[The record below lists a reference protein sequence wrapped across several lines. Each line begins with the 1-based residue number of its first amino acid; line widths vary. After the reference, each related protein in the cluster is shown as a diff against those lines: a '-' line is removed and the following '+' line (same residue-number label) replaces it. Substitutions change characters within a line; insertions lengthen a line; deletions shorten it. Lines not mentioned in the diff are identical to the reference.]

1 MVTIRPRGR
10 APSVAIA
17 AKLPA
22 LHERQ
27 IAARGGVLWNAR
39 HKEAD
44 MCVLAMAWH
53 AHPDWQLV
61 VIANRDE
68 RHDRASAPLAIWPEG
83 DIIAGQDLLSGGTW
97 LGVSPSG
104 RFAAV
109 TNRAGCGTPSPTAPS
124 RGVAVRDIVRG
135 RGALA
140 APELVDLAPLNPLN
154 LFAVTPDGG
163 ASKAE
168 LWVNRPQV
176 ERRALAPGLHG
187 ISNGG
192 PDDKWDKITAL
203 ETAVDHWMTT
213 GQTDIGPLFEKLREE
228 PEDNPGAPTAEWP
241 RNAIFVRH
249 PVYGTR
255 SSTVMT
261 IDAPTPCNSTRAM

>member
-27 IAARGGVLWNAR
+27 IAARGGGVLWNAR

-61 VIANRDE
+61 VIANQG
-68 RHDRASAPLAIWPEG
+68 RAPRSRQRAAPRSWPEG

-154 LFAVTPDGG
+154 LGLAVTPDAGG
-163 ASKAE
+163 GIE
-168 LWVNRPQV
+168 RPSC
-176 ERRALAPGLHG
+176 G
-187 ISNGG
+187 
-192 PDDKWDKITAL
+192 
-203 ETAVDHWMTT
+203 
-213 GQTDIGPLFEKLREE
+213 
-228 PEDNPGAPTAEWP
+228 
-241 RNAIFVRH
+241 
-249 PVYGTR
+249 
-255 SSTVMT
+255 
-261 IDAPTPCNSTRAM
+261 